1 MKVNNYKQKTLEISS
16 TDLEILLR
24 EVNQTI
30 QHHKAEAKK
39 RGEDFSLFSIMGMES
54 NETHTHS
61 AIIAA
66 LLNPKHNHYKETL
79 FLEKFLETIGY
90 DIKEDNLEKTRV
102 IREFHIGK
110 IDKDYESGGFID
122 ILIKFD
128 SGRTIAIENKIYA
141 KDQWKQLYR
150 YNQYNQGKTTL
161 YYLNLF
167 GTDPSKESYHT
178 LKLRSINKISYKEHI
193 LNWLSECQSKLTN
206 DSILNISI
214 TKYILLLKK
223 LTKTM
228 DRTQEIEMTKSI
240 LKNYEAAN
248 YIHANIDKLIN
259 RIRETFRQAVIKE
272 LQSKLDNNIYRIE
285 AGNTPD
291 NLHSQIWI
299 ELVNTKNSTL
309 RFGVESFSG
318 RGNKGGIMLVGVF
331 DKLIQGIKIDFVDG
345 SIDTSFSK
353 WWPVFRPLKTLENN
367 TLHLNSG
374 PLLNKLSDRDSPQF
388 NELLDNTISQ
398 IIKFINEYTIVIEE
412 LEKNRVNN
420 MSYSNNVVPDEEG
433 D

>member
-1 MKVNNYKQKTLEISS
+1 LEVQSS
-16 TDLEILLR
+16 NLNILLQ
-24 EVNQTI
+24 EVDKTI
-30 QHHKAEAKK
+30 QHHKTLAKE

-90 DIKEDNLEKTRV
+90 DIKEDNLEKAQ
-102 IREFHIGK
+102 IIKEFHIGK
-110 IDKDYESGGFID
+110 IDKDYETGGFID

-150 YNQYNQGKTTL
+150 YSKYNQGKTTL

-167 GTDPSKESYHT
+167 GTEPTKESSHT
-178 LKLRSINKISYKEHI
+178 LKSRNINKISYKKDI
-193 LNWLSECQSKLTN
+193 LDWLDKCQSELLKGSML
-206 DSILNISI
+206 DVSIK
-214 TKYILLLKK
+214 KYSLLLKK
-223 LTKTM
+223 LTNTM

-240 LKNYEAAN
+240 LDHFEAAR
-248 YIHANIDKLIN
+248 YIHSNLDKLIN
-259 RIRETFRQAVIKE
+259 NIRETFRQAVILDLKN
-272 LQSKLDNNIYRIE
+272 KLDINEYRIE
-285 AGNTPD
+285 AGQTPD

-299 ELVNTKNSTL
+299 ELVKTKNSTL

-318 RGNKGGIMLVGVF
+318 RGNKEGIMLAGVF
-331 DKLIQGIKIDFVDG
+331 DKLTQGINIDFVDD

-374 PLLNKLSDRDSPQF
+374 PLLNKLSDKDSQQF
-388 NELLDNTISQ
+388 NELLDHTISQ
-398 IIKFINEYTIVIEE
+398 IIKFIHEYTATMEEIEQKRVNSENFIENDLSVEE
-412 LEKNRVNN
+412 L
-420 MSYSNNVVPDEEG
+420 D
-433 D
+433 

>member
-1 MKVNNYKQKTLEISS
+1 MEVQSLNLN
-16 TDLEILLR
+16 ILLQ
-24 EVNQTI
+24 EVDKTI
-30 QHHKAEAKK
+30 QHHKTLAKE
-39 RGEDFSLFSIMGMES
+39 RGEDFSLFSIMDMES

-90 DIKEDNLEKTRV
+90 DIKEDNLEKTQ
-102 IREFHIGK
+102 IIKEFHIGK
-110 IDKDYESGGFID
+110 IDKDYETGGFID

-150 YNQYNQGKTTL
+150 YSKYNQGNTTL

-167 GTDPSKESYHT
+167 GTNPSKESYHT
-178 LKLRSINKISYKEHI
+178 LKRRNINKISYKENI
-193 LNWLSECQSKLTN
+193 IDWLDKCQSELIN
-206 DSILNISI
+206 GSMLAISI
-214 TKYILLLKK
+214 KKYSLLLKK
-223 LTKTM
+223 LTNTM
-228 DRTQEIEMTKSI
+228 DRTQEIKMTKSI
-240 LKNYEAAN
+240 LDHFEAAK
-248 YIHANIDKLIN
+248 YIHSNLDKLIN

-285 AGNTPD
+285 AGDTPD
-291 NLHSQIWI
+291 KTHSQIWI

-374 PLLNKLSDRDSPQF
+374 PLLNKLSDRDSQHF

-398 IIKFINEYTIVIEE
+398 IVKFINDYTVIIEE
-412 LEKNRVNN
+412 VEKNRMIN